1 MIIIGEAMRVRR
13 MKRLSFEQSLILA
26 PLAYAI
32 HHSEE
37 HILLNFREWRL
48 QYFPDN
54 NGLSTEGVFAV
65 LTGIMLVYIFL
76 HGVLKTRVS
85 AWMVLLF
92 LMATQVHN
100 IIFHL
105 GGTIVFSDFSPGLI
119 TAIALYAP
127 VNFLIVRAALN
138 EALVTKPYL
147 FALFVGGG
155 ALFWAFEFFGPIV
168 LLVATAASWVWA
180 VSSRFKLNKAS
191 T

>member
-1 MIIIGEAMRVRR
+1 MEVCL

-37 HILLNFREWRL
+37 HLLMNFRAWRL

-54 NGLSTEGVFAV
+54 NGLSTEGVLAV
-65 LTGIMLVYIFL
+65 LIGVTLVYIFL
-76 HGVLKTRVS
+76 HAILKTRIS

-105 GGTIVFSDFSPGLI
+105 GSTIVFSDFSPGLV
-119 TAIALYAP
+119 TAIALYLP

-138 EALVTKPYL
+138 EALVTKNQL
-147 FALFVGGG
+147 AVLFVSGG
-155 ALFWAFEFFGPIV
+155 ALFWAFEFFGPVV
-168 LLVATAASWVWA
+168 LLVATVISWLWA
-180 VSSRFKLNKAS
+180 ITSRNEFKKAKA
-191 T
+191 

>member
-1 MIIIGEAMRVRR
+1 

-32 HHSEE
+32 HHTEE

-54 NGLSTEGVFAV
+54 NGLSTEGVLAV